1 MHPLLESL
9 PRRNPTQV
17 HADGSVHRMRAAA
30 PTSETH
36 IDYSKLLELIG
47 AYGDDKD
54 MRELQKRFHGFSR
67 FLTVSGLSHISG
79 KQMLQELNEDQRD
92 QVIHQIIRRIEHS
105 TDPEYRE
112 IALSRLES
120 QCSRNIVLSPWAL
133 DRIAQAKAKA
143 ETETNAKAKT
153 TAKAKTETTA
163 KAKAKTMAKA
173 KAEAIDV
180 AQRKINEIIEYLPIY
195 EALGKVPPALVF
207 SNYMH
212 VDGSFGKTLRNI
224 LPYITPDQ
232 KKRFDLASERRKLAL
247 AAQSKPLK
255 GVFRTLHQNPDL
267 LLEISSK
274 FRNRAYRIENAR
286 SGYLSQARLEEMVD
300 QETGE
305 LTRLGEAVISGASQ
319 GIQTAIRANF
329 RMRYQQPDLPPN
341 SHLQAFHRP
350 EETWHPDTP
359 AGSSYS
365 SYSSLLPPTPYG
377 GWPQN
382 ASGEW
387 HPDTPADSSYSSY
400 SSYSS
405 LLPPTPYGGWP
416 QNASGEWH
424 PDTPAGSSYPAWP
437 AQPEASS
444 STFDDLESL
453 DNRQNYYYREFDINT
468 PQEIE
473 QPGGWRHDTPA
484 QSTPS
489 TFDGLSSMSHYG
501 REFDLNT
508 PQEIEQP
515 GGWQHA
521 TPAQSTDSTFDGLSS
536 MSHYGRE
543 FDLNTPHE
551 EEEPWDYGTQTPV
564 GHSAMSPERIDV
576 DNLPSPQDVPDSELP
591 PVTATSW
598 LQDGHLRAYTDDL
611 ARRLQGQPN
620 AHLLHFADSQVVT
633 MLSSTDPDQQARA
646 RRLLV
651 GDEAPPIVFLP
662 INQPNFHWS
671 LLVVDRRDKGAVA
684 AYYYDSM
691 AQTQPQQRY
700 LADMAAYHLG
710 LDHEQTQEMPTAIQ
724 PDGYSCGDHVLT
736 GMETLAHRVI
746 DGTFDSA
753 DGRNLSEIEP
763 DCRMIRDRLVQAD
776 QAPAESSVRQVS
788 ERSNEQKKKKS
799 KWWKKF

>member
-1 MHPLLESL
+1 MDALFNFDYKKYRGMTEAADNHRNSPPPEEHRENHGTGYNMHPLLESL

-36 IDYSKLLELIG
+36 IDYSKMLELIG
-47 AYGDDKD
+47 AYGDDKN

-105 TDPEYRE
+105 ADPEYRE
-112 IALSRLES
+112 IALSRLET

-153 TAKAKTETTA
+153 TAKAKAKTETTA
-163 KAKAKTMAKA
+163 KAKAKAMAKA

-180 AQRKINEIIEYLPIY
+180 AQRKVKEIIEYLPIY

-267 LLEISSK
+267 LLEISIK
-274 FRNRAYRIENAR
+274 FRNRSYRIENAR

-387 HPDTPADSSYSSY
+387 HPDTPAGSSYSSYSSLLPPTPYGGWPQNASGEWHPDTPAGSSY

-437 AQPEASS
+437 AQPEALS

-468 PQEIE
+468 P
-473 QPGGWRHDTPA
+473 
-484 QSTPS
+484 
-489 TFDGLSSMSHYG
+489 
-501 REFDLNT
+501 
-508 PQEIEQP
+508 
-515 GGWQHA
+515 
-521 TPAQSTDSTFDGLSS
+521 
-536 MSHYGRE
+536 
-543 FDLNTPHE
+543 HE
-551 EEEPWDYGTQTPV
+551 EDEPWDYGTQTPV

-724 PDGYSCGDHVLT
+724 QDGYSCGDHVLT